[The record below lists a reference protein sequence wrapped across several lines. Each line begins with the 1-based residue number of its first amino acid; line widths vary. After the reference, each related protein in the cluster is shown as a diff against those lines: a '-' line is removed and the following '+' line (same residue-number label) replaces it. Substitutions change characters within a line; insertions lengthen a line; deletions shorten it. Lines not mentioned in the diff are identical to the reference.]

1 MAFDHD
7 LEDYML
13 NNIANMDILFNI
25 MDIENTPRRIL
36 LEEDPF
42 IGNNH
47 NINNIYIN
55 INNLLTQ
62 IYKYQYFCAPYK
74 Y

>member
-13 NNIANMDILFNI
+13 NNIAMDIFNI
-25 MDIENTPRRIL
+25 NIENIPRRIL

-42 IGNNH
+42 VGNN
-47 NINNIYIN
+47 
-55 INNLLTQ
+55 
-62 IYKYQYFCAPYK
+62 
-74 Y
+74 

>member
-13 NNIANMDILFNI
+13 NNIANMDIFNI
-25 MDIENTPRRIL
+25 MNIENIPRCIL

-42 IGNNH
+42 V
-47 NINNIYIN
+47 INNN
-55 INNLLTQ
+55 V
-62 IYKYQYFCAPYK
+62 F
-74 Y
+74 